1 MTENPQGG
9 SPENREPLEP
19 GVEEARSRKAA
30 GEPGAP
36 DAGAVASGGGH
47 SAGGPAHSQDTASP
61 QASQQP
67 YAGGNASTEN
77 GSVHSEGQNA
87 PTERLAPTERFVP
100 TEQFAPPA
108 GHAPN
113 APTAQFAS
121 PTHEPATHEPAAHES
136 TGQQTGQQT
145 SNTQPYGNQSHT
157 PGNQS
162 HTPGHQHHE
171 AGQGAHRGNGGQFG
185 QPTPFYGSQS
195 GEHAGSGQPHAGGG
209 QPPYGPSHVSHPA
222 NSPKRKATF
231 GVGTL
236 VASILAA
243 GLVGGGVVAASDAFL
258 DEGSPAAVSSS
269 QQGTVIVNNKDDVNV
284 ITAAAQKA
292 SPSVVTIKA
301 TGGGEGGTG
310 SGIILDAE
318 GHILTNTHV
327 VTLDG
332 KAANA
337 TVEVRTSDGRVL
349 PASIVG
355 TDPLSDLAVIKVDNA
370 SGLVPATLGDSA
382 KLNVGDTAV
391 AIGSP
396 LGLTGTVTDG
406 IVSTLNRTI
415 SVASS
420 AAPKDGGDDSQG
432 DDEGGF
438 KFAPPDG
445 GQGQSSADQGSIS
458 LNVIQTDAAINP
470 GNSGGAL
477 VNSKGEV
484 IGVNVAIASAG
495 GDSSSS
501 GNIGVGF
508 SVPINHAKRVAQE
521 IIDTGKASHGQFGVS
536 VKAKSASNTASA
548 FSVGAEVATV
558 ESGSAAAKAG
568 IKVGDVVTKFNDLAI
583 SDPNQL
589 TAAVREQPAGASVKV
604 TILRGGQEQQL
615 DVTLGAAAEQ

>member
-19 GVEEARSRKAA
+19 GVEEARSRKAT
-30 GEPGAP
+30 GEQGAP
-36 DAGAVASGGGH
+36 EAGAVASGEEHSTGGTAH
-47 SAGGPAHSQDTASP
+47 PRDPAGPE
-61 QASQQP
+61 ASQQADP
-67 YAGGNASTEN
+67 SGHTSSDGAARG
-77 GSVHSEGQNA
+77 EGQNA
-87 PTERLAPTERFVP
+87 PTEQFAPADR
-100 TEQFAPPA
+100 FAPPA
-108 GHAPN
+108 GHSQN

-121 PTHEPATHEPAAHES
+121 PTHEPATHES
-136 TGQQTGQQT
+136 TGQQAGHQTPNTQAFGQQ
-145 SNTQPYGNQSHT
+145 GHT
-157 PGNQS
+157 PGNHG
-162 HTPGHQHHE
+162 HTPGQQNHE
-171 AGQGAHRGNGGQFG
+171 PGQGAHRGNGPQFG
-185 QPTPFYGSQS
+185 QQTPFYGSQS
-195 GEHAGSGQPHAGGG
+195 GAHASGG

-258 DEGSPAAVSSS
+258 DEDSPAAVSSS

-536 VKAKSASNTASA
+536 VKAKSASNAASA

>member
-19 GVEEARSRKAA
+19 GVEEARSRKAT
-30 GEPGAP
+30 GEQGAP
-36 DAGAVASGGGH
+36 EAGAVASGEENV
-47 SAGGPAHSQDTASP
+47 SARGEAQGAS
-61 QASQQP
+61 
-67 YAGGNASTEN
+67 
-77 GSVHSEGQNA
+77 
-87 PTERLAPTERFVP
+87 
-100 TEQFAPPA
+100 TEQFAPSA
-108 GHAPN
+108 GHAQN
-113 APTAQFAS
+113 APTRQFAS
-121 PTHEPATHEPAAHES
+121 PTHEPAAHAS
-136 TGQQTGQQT
+136 TGQHAGHQTPNGEAF
-145 SNTQPYGNQSHT
+145 GHQS
-157 PGNQS
+157 Q
-162 HTPGHQHHE
+162 TPGHQSHDP
-171 AGQGAHRGNGGQFG
+171 AHGGNGAQFG
-185 QPTPFYGSQS
+185 QPTSFYGP
-195 GEHAGSGQPHAGGG
+195 HNGSHVSGG

-258 DEGSPAAVSSS
+258 DGDTPAAVSNS

-310 SGIILDAE
+310 SGIILDTQ

-355 TDPLSDLAVIKVDNA
+355 TDPLSDLAVIKVEDA

-432 DDEGGF
+432 DDQGGF
-438 KFAPPDG
+438 QFAPPDG
-445 GQGQSSADQGSIS
+445 GQGQSSPDQGSIS

-495 GDSSSS
+495 GESSSS

-521 IIDTGKASHGQFGVS
+521 IIDNGKASHGQFGVS
-536 VKAKSASNTASA
+536 VKAKSASKTASA

-604 TILRGGQEQQL
+604 TILRGGQAQQL

>member
-1 MTENPQGG
+1 MTENPAQGA
-9 SPENREPLEP
+9 SPEKRDPEKPREGWPAQPPQADTQPLDAGHREPQSAAQPAGDSAQDNPTIRIDQPQP
-19 GVEEARSRKAA
+19 G
-30 GEPGAP
+30 
-36 DAGAVASGGGH
+36 
-47 SAGGPAHSQDTASP
+47 SAHA
-61 QASQQP
+61 
-67 YAGGNASTEN
+67 
-77 GSVHSEGQNA
+77 SEGQPHPEADGA
-87 PTERLAPTERFVP
+87 PRPVY
-100 TEQFAPPA
+100 PPHQPFYGQQA
-108 GHAPN
+108 G
-113 APTAQFAS
+113 
-121 PTHEPATHEPAAHES
+121 PAAQHGY
-136 TGQQTGQQT
+136 GQQTGPAAQHG
-145 SNTQPYGNQSHT
+145 S
-157 PGNQS
+157 
-162 HTPGHQHHE
+162 HQHSGPYPGGGSY
-171 AGQGAHRGNGGQFG
+171 AGQSSQHQ
-185 QPTPFYGSQS
+185 QGSMYAS
-195 GEHAGSGQPHAGGG
+195 D
-209 QPPYGPSHVSHPA
+209 PA
-222 NSPKRKATF
+222 STPKRKAAF

-258 DEGSPAAVSSS
+258 NNGSTSAVSSTGS
-269 QQGTVIVNNKDDVNV
+269 QPGTVIVNNKDDVNV
-284 ITAAAQKA
+284 ITAASLKA

-301 TGGGEGGTG
+301 TSGSDGGTG
-310 SGIILDAE
+310 SGIILDDD

-332 KAANA
+332 KSANA
-337 TVEVRTSDGRVL
+337 AIEVRTSDGRVL
-349 PASIVG
+349 TAKIVG
-355 TDPLSDLAVIKVDNA
+355 TDPLSDLAVIKVDNP
-370 SGLVPATLGDSA
+370 SGLTPATLGDSG
-382 KLNVGDTAV
+382 KLNVGDTAI

-420 AAPKDGGDDSQG
+420 AAPKEGADDSQG
-432 DDEGGF
+432 DGEGGF
-438 KFAPPDG
+438 QFAPPDG
-445 GQGQSSADQGSIS
+445 GQSQSTTNQGSIS

-495 GDSSSS
+495 GESSTS

-508 SVPINHAKRVAQE
+508 SVPINLAKRVAQE
-521 IIDTGKASHGQFGVS
+521 IIDTGKATHGQFGVS
-536 VKAKSASNTASA
+536 VKPKSSTSSNSS

-568 IKVGDVVTKFNDLAI
+568 LKVGDVVTKFNDLAI

-604 TILRGGQEQQL
+604 TILRGGKEQQV

>member
-1 MTENPQGG
+1 MTENPAQGA
-9 SPENREPLEP
+9 SPENRDPEKPREGWPAQPPHADTQPLDAGHREPQ
-19 GVEEARSRKAA
+19 SAA
-30 GEPGAP
+30 QPAADSAQDNPTIRLDQPQPDADGAP
-36 DAGAVASGGGH
+36 RPVY
-47 SAGGPAHSQDTASP
+47 P
-61 QASQQP
+61 Q
-67 YAGGNASTEN
+67 
-77 GSVHSEGQNA
+77 
-87 PTERLAPTERFVP
+87 
-100 TEQFAPPA
+100 
-108 GHAPN
+108 
-113 APTAQFAS
+113 
-121 PTHEPATHEPAAHES
+121 
-136 TGQQTGQQT
+136 
-145 SNTQPYGNQSHT
+145 
-157 PGNQS
+157 
-162 HTPGHQHHE
+162 HQ
-171 AGQGAHRGNGGQFG
+171 
-185 QPTPFYGSQS
+185 PFYGQQ
-195 GEHAGSGQPHAGGG
+195 A
-209 QPPYGPSHVSHPA
+209 GPSAQHGSHQGHGPYPGGASYPGQGNQHQQRSMYASDPA
-222 NSPKRKATF
+222 STPKRKAAF

-258 DEGSPAAVSSS
+258 NNGSSS
-269 QQGTVIVNNKDDVNV
+269 AISSTGSQPSTVIVNNKDDVNV
-284 ITAAAQKA
+284 ITAASVKA

-301 TGGGEGGTG
+301 TSGGDGGTG
-310 SGIILDAE
+310 SGIILDDD

-332 KAANA
+332 KTANA
-337 TVEVRTSDGRVL
+337 TIEVRTSDGRVL
-349 PASIVG
+349 TAKIVG
-355 TDPLSDLAVIKVDNA
+355 TDPLSDLAVIKVDNP
-370 SGLVPATLGDSA
+370 SGLTPATLGDSS
-382 KLNVGDTAV
+382 KLNVGDTAI

-420 AAPKDGGDDSQG
+420 AAPKEGADNSQG

-438 KFAPPDG
+438 QFAPPDG
-445 GQGQSSADQGSIS
+445 GQSQSTSNQGSIS

-477 VNSKGEV
+477 VNSKGEI

-495 GDSSSS
+495 GQSSAS

-508 SVPINHAKRVAQE
+508 SVPINLAKRVAQE
-521 IIDTGKASHGQFGVS
+521 IIDTGKATHGQFGVS
-536 VKAKSASNTASA
+536 VKPKSSTSSSSS

-568 IKVGDVVTKFNDLAI
+568 LKVGDVVTKFNDLAI

-604 TILRGGQEQQL
+604 TIQRGGQEQQL